1 MASKKVA
8 LFSTGI
14 PDPSQGG
21 SGIFNYYVVRELLAR
36 GYLVDAFFRANESF
50 LNNHTV
56 NGYLVELS
64 AQGLQYK
71 IVDAPFQSKR
81 GLFGF
86 SLLMQSHQVDVCEK
100 VVEKLIFDHAQYDA
114 YIAHDLGWI
123 IALAGKVK
131 PLVGLVGDPLPG
143 RMKHGND
150 LLLASPRSWLV
161 RLKAMSTTSR
171 ATNIEL
177 AKRLNGNL
185 TLGSFSPHHAE
196 EYQSGGV
203 ECKHFRWFSPEVCR
217 SSRII
222 ETKPKNVVRLLHVGD
237 LASTAS
243 SKMLRYWMTDLLP
256 ALASLPFDIE
266 IRFVGRGGKS
276 YDSRWSNI
284 RLVFLGHEDTLE
296 AEFDNCDVFF
306 SPMKYPVGTRTR
318 ILTAMSHGVPTIADR
333 TASLGLPELIDY
345 EDIFYGSSP
354 NEIKNIIQQLHKS
367 PEMINAVG
375 KNARVKWESLFHPQ
389 KNVAS
394 ILAAVDL

>member
-8 LFSTGI
+8 VFSTGI

-36 GYLVDAFFRANESF
+36 GYQVDGFFRANDSF

-64 AQGLQYK
+64 SQGLQYR
-71 IVDAPFQSKR
+71 IIDGHSQSNR
-81 GLFGF
+81 GAFGF
-86 SLLMQSHQVDVCEK
+86 RLLMQSHQVDVCEK
-100 VVEKLIFDHAQYDA
+100 VVDKLIIDHAQYDA

-143 RMKHGND
+143 RLKHGND
-150 LLLASPRSWLV
+150 VLLASPRSWLL
-161 RLKAMSTTSR
+161 RLKALSTESR
-171 ATNIEL
+171 ATNIAL

-185 TLGSFSPHHAE
+185 TLGSFSPHHVQ

-203 ECKHFRWFSPEVCR
+203 ECTHFRWFSPEVER
-217 SSRII
+217 PSRVI
-222 ETKPKNVVRLLHVGD
+222 ETKPKDCVRLLHVGT

-243 SKMLRYWMTDLLP
+243 SKMLRYWMTELLP
-256 ALASLPFDIE
+256 ALASLPFNIE

-284 RLVFLGHEDTLE
+284 RLVFLGHEDALE

-318 ILTAMSHGVPTIADR
+318 ILTAMAHGVPTIADW
-333 TASLGLPELIDY
+333 TASLGLPELINCK
-345 EDIFYGSSP
+345 DIFYGSSP
-354 NEIKNIIQQLHKS
+354 HEIKSIIKQLHES
-367 PEMINAVG
+367 PELRNAVG
-375 KNARVKWESLFHPQ
+375 KSAREKWEALFQPQ